1 MADAHCAEI
10 RDLNGLNLAQTE
22 RIKVLS
28 MAVEG
33 GGDGCEQSEALLQE
47 ITTLRQEN
55 EEL

>member
-10 RDLNGLNLAQTE
+10 RDLNSLNLAQTE